1 MRFTAAVLDRL
12 GVQRAV
18 LGGNSFGG
26 YVAWATALAHPERAA
41 GLVLVDAMG
50 YPTESKSVPI
60 GFRLAR
66 SPALAPLLKRVLP
79 RSVVD
84 SSLRNTYGDPGR
96 VTPALVDRYYELTLR
111 EGNRAAVAERFR
123 QAGNRADLA
132 ARIPELRIPTLI
144 LWGGQDRLIPPE
156 NAEHFHRDLAG
167 SELQL
172 FPELGHVP
180 HEEDPQRTVA
190 PVRDFLARLAARSAA
205 TPPR

>member
-1 MRFTAAVLDRL
+1 MYVRVTRAVLDRL

-50 YPTESKSVPI
+50 YPTEEKSVPI

-66 SPALAPLLKRVLP
+66 SPALAPLLKHVLP

-84 SSLRNTYGDPGR
+84 SSLRNTYGDPSR

-123 QAGNRADLA
+123 QAGNRADLS
-132 ARIPELRIPTLI
+132 ARVRELRLPTLI
-144 LWGGQDRLIPPE
+144 LWGGRDRLIPPE
-156 NAEHFHRDLAG
+156 NAEHFHRDIPG
-167 SELQL
+167 STLQL

-180 HEEDPQRTVA
+180 HEEDAPRTVA
-190 PVRDFLARLAARSAA
+190 AVKSFLEREA
-205 TPPR
+205 TQRAQSR